1 MNQPGGTRWAGSAG
15 GDEVRGDPSASLG
28 EELDPPAIS
37 RARLERLR
45 RELAHRDIGACVLFD
60 PVNVRFATGSRNMQ
74 VFMLR
79 NPARY
84 AFIPVHGPIVMFE
97 FQGAHHLAQAA
108 PLIDEVRPA
117 ITLSFPA
124 SGGRLAEMARRW
136 AAEIADLAR
145 SAGAERLAVDAL
157 KPEAVGELARHG
169 IEIVDAQGPVERAK
183 SIKSPEEIAVMR
195 ASLLTVQDAVTRL
208 REALAPGVTEVE
220 LWAELHRETIA
231 RGGEYVETRLLSSG
245 ERTNPWFH
253 EASDQVIQPGDL
265 VALDTDVVGPGGF
278 YTDFSRTFLCGPAE
292 PRDAQRR
299 LYELAM
305 RQIEHNTS
313 LLRPGATF
321 REVSEKSWPIPDEY
335 VANRYFNLAHGVGL
349 TGEYPYILH
358 PHDIDEFGYDG
369 VIEENMTL
377 CVESYIGS
385 EHGREGVKLEQ
396 QLIVRADGP
405 ELLSTF
411 PLEEQLL

>member
-1 MNQPGGTRWAGSAG
+1 MDQPGGTKRPGPTQ
-15 GDEVRGDPSASLG
+15 GDEAQRDPPASLG
-28 EELDPPAIS
+28 AEHDPPAIS
-37 RARLERLR
+37 RVRLERLR
-45 RELAHRDIGACVLFD
+45 RELENRDIGACVLFD
-60 PVNVRFATGSRNMQ
+60 PVNVRFATGSRNML

-97 FQGAHHLAQAA
+97 FQGAHHLAHAA

-117 ITLSFPA
+117 ITLSYPA
-124 SGGRLAEMARRW
+124 SGERLAEMARRW
-136 AAEIADLAR
+136 AGEIAELAR
-145 SAGAERLAVDAL
+145 GAGVTRLAVDAL
-157 KPEAVGELARHG
+157 KPEALGELGRHG
-169 IEIVDAQGPVERAK
+169 IEVVDAQGPVETAK
-183 SIKSPEEIAVMR
+183 SVKSPEEIAVMR
-195 ASLLTVQDAVTRL
+195 ASLLTVQDAVAGL
-208 REALAPGVTEVE
+208 REALVPGMTEIE

-231 RGGEYVETRLLSSG
+231 RGGEYVETRLLSAG
-245 ERTNPWFH
+245 KRTNPWFH
-253 EASDQVIQPGDL
+253 EASDQVIEAGDL
-265 VALDTDVVGPGGF
+265 VALDTDVVGPGGI
-278 YTDFSRTFLCGPAE
+278 YSDFSRTFLCGAK
-292 PRDAQRR
+292 PRDTQRR

-305 RQIEHNTS
+305 QQLEHNTS

-335 VANRYFNLAHGVGL
+335 VAHRYFNLAHGVGL

-358 PHDIDEFGYDG
+358 PQDIDEFGYDG
-369 VIEENMTL
+369 VIQENMTL

-396 QLIVRADGP
+396 QLLIGADGP

-411 PLEEQLL
+411 PLEDQLF